1 MTKKIKLADVPVG
14 KSIGAFGKKFTVL
27 DHTNNGVL
35 VLSESIETE
44 MPFRDECE
52 ACVALNDF
60 RDSDICRYLNG
71 EYLDKLISGAEDADA
86 IFDME
91 IDLKCTLGQREYG
104 TFGVKVG
111 LLTLERYVKYYH
123 IIPKVDDCWWLA
135 TPYGTPLHSPDTSN
149 TYNVWYVRT
158 NGGYNYYS
166 YSYSYGVRPALVL
179 NPLLSVS
186 CDDISSNDTLNN
198 KTTLL
203 SDFSDEDLLAEIKRR
218 FGATASNKTN

>member
-1 MTKKIKLADVPVG
+1 MSKKIKLADVPVG

-27 DHTNNGVL
+27 DHTDNGVL

-44 MPFRDECE
+44 MPFRDECK
-52 ACVALNDF
+52 ARVALNDF

-71 EYLDKLISGAEDADA
+71 EYLDKLISCAEDANA
-86 IFDME
+86 ILDME

-111 LLTLERYVKYYH
+111 LLTLEQYGKYYH
-123 IIPKVDDCWWLA
+123 IIPKVDNCWWLS
-135 TPYGTPLHSPDTSN
+135 TPYGTPFRSPNTSN
-149 TYNVWYVRT
+149 TYNVWYVHT
-158 NGGYNYYS
+158 NGNYYG
-166 YSYSYGVRPALVL
+166 YDYNNSYGVRPAVTLD
-179 NPLLSVS
+179 PSFSVS
-186 CDDISSNDTLNN
+186 CDDVPDDISI
-198 KTTLL
+198 KL